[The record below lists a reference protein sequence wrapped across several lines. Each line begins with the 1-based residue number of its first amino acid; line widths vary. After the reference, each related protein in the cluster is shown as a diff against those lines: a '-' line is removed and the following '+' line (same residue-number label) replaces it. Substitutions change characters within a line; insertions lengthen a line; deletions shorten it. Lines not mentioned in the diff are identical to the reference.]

1 MLLQVSR
8 LLIQETK
15 KSLHFCFLTQAPT
28 PLHSMGTSSQV
39 KIELADSLSYSEG
52 CYGSLP
58 TLHETKNLWRLPGHL
73 TVVQLLCFL
82 LWTWHYLSPLVS
94 ELQRN
99 RVISQDTICC
109 EKKQH
114 CCLYEVTVPGVL
126 LQTLCTASTT
136 WSSIGSSTS
145 KSTGVISCWVPA
157 QTVLSRCGKQS
168 IYVALFHQGWPAK

>member
-109 EKKQH
+109 EKKTTLLLIWSDRTWRPPADS
-114 CCLYEVTVPGVL
+114 LYSVNNVVQYWFLNLEVNGCHKLLSAGADGVV
-126 LQTLCTASTT
+126 Q
-136 WSSIGSSTS
+136 
-145 KSTGVISCWVPA
+145 V
-157 QTVLSRCGKQS
+157 R
-168 IYVALFHQGWPAK
+168 